1 MVHLMQRRIRGCGT
15 ESCASKGG
23 AMPLVLHF
31 LNVGHGDCTFIELP
45 SGRLMMIDVNNSK
58 SLPTE
63 DKVALAAANRMN
75 ILEFSRPGLLNECR
89 SWEDYYK
96 SLLVDP
102 YDYYQANFA
111 GASIF

>member
-45 SGRLMMIDVNNSK
+45 SGRLMMIDINNSK
-58 SLPTE
+58 SLPDT
-63 DKVALAAANRMN
+63 DKLALAAAKGVSA
-75 ILEFSRPGLLNECR
+75 LEFAGAGLRLGSR
-89 SWEDYYK
+89 SWQQYYE

-102 YDYYQANFA
+102 YDYSQDHFRSR
-111 GASIF
+111 SI